1 MASAENPLK
10 QLEHFGQAVWLD
22 YIRRHLLTSAEF
34 RRILDEDGLKGMTSN
49 PTIFEKAIAGSTD
62 YDDQLKELAPTE
74 KSIDEIYEALSMA
87 DIRMAADAFR
97 PLYDK
102 TGGIHGY
109 ISYEVSP
116 TLANDTDG
124 TIAAARRY
132 WDTLARPNVMI
143 KVPSTPAGLP
153 AIEQLISEG
162 RNVNV
167 TLMFSMK
174 HYDAVAEAY
183 IRGLER
189 RLKAGHPI
197 DKVWSVA
204 SVFVSR
210 VETLVDRKLED
221 KLKGAPNEA
230 VAALMGKAAVANSQ
244 LIYQRYKEIFAGER
258 FKSLREKGGRPQWPL
273 WASTGT
279 KNHAY
284 SDIKYVE
291 DLVGPDTVNT
301 MPPAT
306 MDAFRDHGKPRASL
320 EENLGEA
327 REIVKRLAAVGVD
340 LIEVGE
346 ELQKEGVESFA
357 KSFEDL
363 SAVIKGRRAA
373 IVDGAHDKQIIAAPG
388 YDSQV
393 NAAFKDLDQN
403 DFPARLWKKD
413 ATLWSKEPAD
423 RDAIRNALGWLTVPE
438 TMCER
443 VKDLAAFADEVRGAG
458 FRNVVLLG
466 MGGSSQSAEL
476 FATTF
481 SSPPGYPKLHVLDTT
496 VPETIR
502 TLDRNIDC
510 TRALF
515 VVASKTGDT
524 IETESH
530 LRAFFE
536 HVKAKSSNPAGSHF
550 VAITDPGTKLA
561 AIAKENKFRRVFLN
575 PPDIVGCY
583 SVLSYFGFV
592 PAALIGM
599 DVATLVDR
607 AIRMTHSS
615 AGCVRVEENPGVSLG
630 AALGAL
636 GKPGRDKV
644 TFIISPPISA
654 FGLWVEQLI
663 AESTGKDHLGLVPVC
678 DEPLVSPKAYGKDRV
693 FVYLKLRNGAD
704 AAQDAAFEAIKQAGI
719 PTVLITLSDK
729 IDLGEEF
736 MRWEIAAATAAA
748 VIGVDPFKQPGVQES
763 KDNTGRILAEFAR
776 NKNFPAQSPVAEKG
790 QLALFAGG
798 VADEALKGGRDFRS
812 MIGGFMNLARPGD
825 YFATMAYVSPNP
837 TVDKE
842 IAVIRKAVVERFGVA
857 TTFGYGPRCLHST
870 GQLHKGGPNTGLF
883 LQITQD
889 HRDSVAI
896 PGAPYDFAQLNQAQY
911 LGDLQSL
918 EAHGRRAIRVHL
930 AGDDPIGAIAALRQ
944 EIVAAIAG

>member
-1 MASAENPLK
+1 MASAENPVK

-62 YDDQLKELAPTE
+62 YDDQLKELAPT
-74 KSIDEIYEALSMA
+74 KRSIDEIYEALSMQ

-167 TLMFSMK
+167 TLMFSIK
-174 HYDAVAEAY
+174 HYDDVAEAF

-189 RLKAGHPI
+189 RLRAGKSI
-197 DKVWSVA
+197 NKVWSVA

-230 VAALMGKAAVANSQ
+230 VAALMGKSAVANSR
-244 LIYQRYKEIFAGER
+244 LIYQRYKEIFAGAR
-258 FKSLREKGGRPQWPL
+258 FKDMLAKGGRPQWPL

-284 SDIKYVE
+284 SDVKYVE
-291 DLVGPDTVNT
+291 ELVAPDTVNT

-320 EENLGEA
+320 AEDVAEA
-327 REIVKRLAAVGVD
+327 RDVVKRLAAAGID

-357 KSFEDL
+357 QSFEDL

-373 IVDGAHDKQIIAAPG
+373 IIDGAHDKQTIAAIG
-388 YDSQV
+388 YESQV
-393 NAAFKDLDQN
+393 STTFKDLDKN

-413 ATLWSKEPAD
+413 ATLWSKEPKEQE
-423 RDAIRNALGWLTVPE
+423 AIKNGLGFLTVPE
-438 TMCER
+438 TMAER
-443 VKDLAAFADEVRGAG
+443 VKELASFADEVRSAG
-458 FRNVVLLG
+458 IRDVVLLG

-481 SSPPGYPKLHVLDTT
+481 SSAPGYPKLHVLDTT

-502 TLDRNIDC
+502 ALDRNIDC
-510 TRALF
+510 TRSLF

-530 LRAFFE
+530 FNTFFE

-561 AIAKENKFRRVFLN
+561 ALAKENKFRRVFLN
-575 PPDIVGCY
+575 RPEIVGCY
-583 SVLSYFGFV
+583 AVLSYFGLV

-607 AIRMTHSS
+607 GIRMTHSS
-615 AGCVRVEENPGVSLG
+615 AGCVRVEENLGVSLG

-636 GKPGRDKV
+636 KKAGRDKA
-644 TFIISPPISA
+644 TFIISPAVSA

-663 AESTGKDHLGLVPVC
+663 AESTGKNGLGIFPVC
-678 DEPLVSPKAYGKDRV
+678 DEPLVHAKSYGKDRV
-693 FVYLKLRNGAD
+693 FVYLKLKSGAD
-704 AAQDAAFEAIKQAGI
+704 SAQDGAFAAIKKAGI

-736 MRWEIAAATAAA
+736 MRWEIASVTAAA
-748 VIGVDPFKQPGVQES
+748 VMGVEPFRQPGVQES
-763 KDNTGRILAEFAR
+763 KDNTSRILAEFAR
-776 NKNFPAQSPVAEKG
+776 GKKFPAQAPVAEEGK
-790 QLALFAGG
+790 LALFSGG
-798 VADEALKGGRDFRS
+798 VASDALKGGKDFRA
-812 MIGGFMNLARPGD
+812 MLAAFMNLARPGD
-825 YFATMAYVSPNP
+825 YFAVMAYVSPNP
-837 TVDKE
+837 TVEKE
-842 IAVIRKAVVERFGVA
+842 IAAIRKAVVERYGIA

-889 HRDSVAI
+889 HRDSITI
-896 PGAPYDFAQLNQAQY
+896 PGKPYDFAQLNEAQS
-911 LGDLQSL
+911 LGDFQSL
-918 EAHGRRAIRVHL
+918 EAHGRRVIRVHL
-930 AGDDPIGAIAALRQ
+930 AGDDPIGAIEALRR
-944 EIVAAIAG
+944 EIVAAIAR